1 MRAPLFIL
9 PTNRTGKFSARSSN
23 RRGKIRSK
31 TVQRWLDFEGGS
43 TSYPSDKVAQIV
55 LQAETRRSFSFS
67 ARGCGFPAK
76 EMRKAVA
83 GFAGD
88 QPNAMLALSA
98 EERFFLSVLALL
110 SLLQIKLTSGILKQ
124 LKSTEDS
131 NEKAVIGHG

>member
-1 MRAPLFIL
+1 MFRPLQGV
-9 PTNRTGKFSARSSN
+9 RVSR
-23 RRGKIRSK
+23 
-31 TVQRWLDFEGGS
+31 
-43 TSYPSDKVAQIV
+43 
-55 LQAETRRSFSFS
+55 
-67 ARGCGFPAK
+67 K

-88 QPNAMLALSA
+88 QPNAMLALS
-98 EERFFLSVLALL
+98 EKERFFLSVLALL